1 MTFTDGGNSFHF
13 DAHGDMNTGYDVVLW
28 KEIDGHM
35 TVTKM
40 AQYDLKNDVFIITD
54 RETRNEFRN
63 LKVIVCRLLCSIQIN
78 WHLDC
83 KSP

>member
-78 WHLDC
+78 WYLDC